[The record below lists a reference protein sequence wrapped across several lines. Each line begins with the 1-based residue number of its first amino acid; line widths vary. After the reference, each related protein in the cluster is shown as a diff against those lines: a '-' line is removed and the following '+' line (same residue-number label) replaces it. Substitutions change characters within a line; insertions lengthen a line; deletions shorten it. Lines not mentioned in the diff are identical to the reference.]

1 MAGQS
6 SDHSFGQ
13 IAALE
18 TNNQSEVSRQ
28 PLFAS
33 VNPKLSKKSAAWLIA
48 GPLLG
53 SLKSSTAKTTA
64 TVVNAS
70 SLPSVSTGNV
80 PVFLR
85 I

>member
-6 SDHSFGQ
+6 SDHSCGQ

-18 TNNQSEVSRQ
+18 TNNQSQVSRQ
-28 PLFAS
+28 PLIPS
-33 VNPKLSKKSAAWLIA
+33 VNPKLSEKHAACSIT
-48 GPLLG
+48 GPLLV
-53 SLKSSTAKTTA
+53 SLKSSMAKTAA
-64 TVVNAS
+64 TIVNAS

-80 PVFLR
+80 LVFLR